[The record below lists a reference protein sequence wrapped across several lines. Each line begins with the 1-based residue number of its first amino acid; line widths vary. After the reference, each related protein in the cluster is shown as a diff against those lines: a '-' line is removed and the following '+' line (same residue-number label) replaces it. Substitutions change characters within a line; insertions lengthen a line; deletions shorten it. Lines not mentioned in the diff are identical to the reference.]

1 MAAPL
6 VRWSELAM
14 WEGHP
19 LALTGWLEA
28 DQAELTVLHRRRNG
42 SFKPTRHRFCAARR
56 SLKPTGAFACV
67 RVEDQKEKT
76 RNWEIELAAATV
88 PEPLSQRT
96 TAGSSHKVTRSA
108 MKRDLTF
115 LSVLLNLLFWLIP
128 IGWCAGEPPIKVEK
142 VLQATQAWDGS
153 PYSRYPAGPPQLT
166 VLRITIPPH
175 TALHWHHHP
184 VISVAYVLAGH
195 LTVEKRET
203 GERTVVQ
210 PGQAVAETV
219 DLTHRGFT
227 TDEPVELI
235 VFYAGQVGV
244 PLTINEE

>member
-1 MAAPL
+1 
-6 VRWSELAM
+6 
-14 WEGHP
+14 
-19 LALTGWLEA
+19 
-28 DQAELTVLHRRRNG
+28 
-42 SFKPTRHRFCAARR
+42 
-56 SLKPTGAFACV
+56 
-67 RVEDQKEKT
+67 
-76 RNWEIELAAATV
+76 
-88 PEPLSQRT
+88 
-96 TAGSSHKVTRSA
+96 
-108 MKRDLTF
+108 MKRGLRF
-115 LSVLLNLLFWLIP
+115 LGALLHLWCWLIP
-128 IGWCAGEPPIKVEK
+128 TELWAHEPQIQVEQL
-142 VLQATQAWDGS
+142 LQTTQAWDGS